1 MDEEDY
7 IPNTQQALCLACDME
22 EEHALVCETI
32 PDTQGEEG
40 LICDM
45 EVDYI
50 PNTQEAISIACEYLE
65 NEQGAVSAQCE
76 EGLICD
82 IVSEQIQDTQGE
94 LSLVCYKE
102 DENGVGAAVK

>member
-32 PDTQGEEG
+32 PDTQGAVSAQGEEG

-50 PNTQEAISIACEYLE
+50 PNTQEAISLACYYLE
-65 NEQGAVSAQCE
+65 NE
-76 EGLICD
+76 
-82 IVSEQIQDTQGE
+82 
-94 LSLVCYKE
+94 
-102 DENGVGAAVK
+102 